1 MHDLKSSIVIIITIV
16 AIKTQLK
23 SFSNIDIARST
34 FELRTD
40 IIKTKHN
47 MRKHA
52 VKQYKKS
59 KHENKFNPQY
69 LKQSLL

>member
-23 SFSNIDIARST
+23 SFNNIDIARST

-40 IIKTKHN
+40 II
-47 MRKHA
+47 
-52 VKQYKKS
+52 
-59 KHENKFNPQY
+59 
-69 LKQSLL
+69 